1 MFHQYARSKRGK
13 RVNIRIS
20 NQLINAI
27 YRRRLS
33 PCKKAIHVYSPA
45 LNNFAVFKKDI
56 VLPVFE
62 IIVKLTQVKNSRPL
76 INILRLKKHRE
87 MTVLIK
93 VVADA
98 QQLYHTRL
106 IHVHEK

>member
-1 MFHQYARSKRGK
+1 MQST
-13 RVNIRIS
+13 
-20 NQLINAI
+20 
-27 YRRRLS
+27 RRLS
-33 PCKKAIHVYSPA
+33 PCKKEIYAYSPA
-45 LNNFAVFKKDI
+45 LNNFSAFKKDI

-98 QQLYHTRL
+98 QQPYHARL